1 MNRIISSI
9 ITVIVALSMV
19 SCGGSS
25 NTNSRKSHELSG
37 SGATFP
43 LPYYNVI
50 FEQFAELNGDAV
62 AYGGIG
68 SGGGIRNLRDGI
80 VDFAASDAFL
90 SDKEMSEMNALI
102 HVPTCM

>member
-25 NTNSRKSHELSG
+25 NTNGRKSQELSG

-43 LPYYNVI
+43 LPYYNII

-80 VDFAASDAFL
+80 VDFAASDGL
-90 SDKEMSEMNALI
+90 R
-102 HVPTCM
+102 